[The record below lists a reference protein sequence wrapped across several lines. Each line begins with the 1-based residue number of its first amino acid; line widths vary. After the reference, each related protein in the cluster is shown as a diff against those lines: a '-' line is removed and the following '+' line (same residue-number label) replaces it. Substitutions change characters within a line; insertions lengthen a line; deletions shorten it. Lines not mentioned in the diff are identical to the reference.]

1 MWKYLYK
8 DWATCRLFVL
18 VVFPFYLLYGVI
30 AHMAD
35 GVLFL
40 FHILMAAGLSILPL
54 ILEDRFQSDTWLCSL
69 PVTRWEMVAA
79 RYVNVLAVI
88 TVMMLFYIV
97 LGSLFGW
104 LMPRE
109 SALPLL
115 HPGMAI
121 VFYLLPILMVSLF
134 LPFYFRYGLSGGFFR
149 MNISVLGLL
158 LIVMIVLEL
167 RSSLGGLWR
176 YLSSPSFIGAPVRT
190 LVEGFAGW
198 LKSGGIGLVVVLGL
212 LSVPVISLALSVRFY
227 GRREF

>member
-18 VVFPFYLLYGVI
+18 VFFPFYLLYGVI

-35 GVLFL
+35 GMLFL
-40 FHILMAAGLSILPL
+40 FHILLAMALSLLPL
-54 ILEDRFQSDTWLCSL
+54 IMEERYQTDTWLCSL
-69 PVTRWEMVAA
+69 PVSRWEVVAV
-79 RYVNVLAVI
+79 RYVTVLLVI
-88 TVMMLFYIV
+88 TLMLLLYAAFSA
-97 LGSLFGW
+97 LLGW
-104 LMPRE
+104 LLPRE
-109 SALPLL
+109 HALPLL
-115 HPGMAI
+115 HPGMVIA
-121 VFYLLPILMVSLF
+121 FYLLPLLMVSLF
-134 LPFYFRYGLSGGFFR
+134 LPFYFRYGLSRGFFR

-176 YLSSPSFIGAPVRT
+176 YLSSPEFLGAPMRT
-190 LVEGFAGW
+190 LLGGFVGW
-198 LKSGGIGLVVVLGL
+198 LRAGGIGLVVLLGL